1 MRTYGKTRKIKKT
14 RGGFYPSLMGG
25 LLTTGPLFFTPAIA
39 QGIRLLR
46 NNASRMKSRR
56 KKAKKNRK
64 RL

>member
-1 MRTYGKTRKIKKT
+1 MGLNKTRKLKKL

-25 LLTTGPLFFTPAIA
+25 LLTTGPFFFTPALA

-46 NNASRMKSRR
+46 NNTARMKSRR
-56 KKAKKNRK
+56 KKARKNRK